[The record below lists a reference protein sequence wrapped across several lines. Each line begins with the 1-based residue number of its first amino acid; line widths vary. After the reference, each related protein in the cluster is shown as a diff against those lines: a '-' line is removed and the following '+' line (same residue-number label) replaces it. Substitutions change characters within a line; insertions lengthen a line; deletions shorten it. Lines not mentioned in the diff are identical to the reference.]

1 MSVKKAF
8 LLSAACMVISSLSV
22 LGMPFAD
29 FESDGAS
36 KIAGY
41 GMGIVFWLFLI
52 AGLMLY
58 RITYKALGN
67 SVRSAHRGRP
77 AMLKFFSNRPAAA
90 ADIALIVS
98 GIWNIFSVVGMIKTE
113 LLNAIFASVIF
124 IAFHLHYMFN
134 GTAFEYIIRNLNKE
148 D

>member
-1 MSVKKAF
+1 MGIKKAF

-29 FESDGAS
+29 FESDSAG

-41 GMGIVFWLFLI
+41 GMGIAFWLFLI
-52 AGLMLY
+52 AGLLLY

-67 SVRSAHRGRP
+67 STKTIRKGRP
-77 AMLKFFSNRPAAA
+77 AILKFFSNCPAVV

-98 GIWNIFSVVGMIKTE
+98 GIWNIFSAAGMIKTE

>member
-1 MSVKKAF
+1 MGVKKVF
-8 LLSAACMVISSLSV
+8 LLSAVCMVISSLSV

-29 FESDGAS
+29 FESDGAA
-36 KIAGY
+36 KIVGY

-52 AGLMLY
+52 AGLVMY
-58 RITYKALGN
+58 RMTYKVLEN
-67 SVRSAHRGRP
+67 SIKTIRKGRP
-77 AMLKFFSNRPAAA
+77 AILKFFSNRPAVV
-90 ADIALIVS
+90 ADITLIVS

-124 IAFHLHYMFN
+124 IAFHLHYMLN
-134 GTAFEYIIRNLNKE
+134 GTAFEYIIINLNKE